1 MKEKRQPDARS
12 DAIVALSTLIGAMTL
27 ARIASD
33 SPLSEE
39 ILDRARDHLHRYA
52 SALRRFCRSRAMSQP
67 DTPSLVG
74 LLQNARLPPPHP
86 LTSRRISH
94 PTPLPIGHP

>member
-39 ILDRARDHLHRYA
+39 ILDRAKDHLHR
-52 SALRRFCRSRAMSQP
+52 
-67 DTPSLVG
+67 
-74 LLQNARLPPPHP
+74 
-86 LTSRRISH
+86 
-94 PTPLPIGHP
+94 